1 MDRAILNKYKKPEE
15 KLILSKILDKISFC
29 ETRNQIQV
37 TDFLDLAQQEL
48 ITKFLKFQKQENY
61 ILFGGFEEAER
72 KTIVFYPE
80 KLETLIKENK
90 IDFNEWIKV
99 LRITLPNENKGKYEH
114 KNYLGALMKLGIK
127 REKVGDILVDDDGA
141 DILISKDILKFLQS
155 NLLELTRFQKAQL
168 EEINLNDIKKVSIE
182 KEQITITVSSMRLD
196 NIVAELAKCS
206 RSKANELLM
215 QERVFVNFEVVTK
228 QTKEIKEG
236 DRVTIRGKGR
246 FIIKEV
252 LGNTRKGNILV
263 LVEK

>member
-72 KTIVFYPE
+72 KVLIFYPQ
-80 KLETLIKENK
+80 KLESLAKDLK
-90 IDFNEWIKV
+90 INFNEWIKII
-99 LRITLPNENKGKYEH
+99 RIVLPNENKGKYEH

-155 NLLELTRFQKAQL
+155 NLSELTRFQKSKI

-206 RSKANELLM
+206 RSKANELLV
-215 QERVFVNFEVVTK
+215 QERVFVNFEVITK

-236 DRVTIRGKGR
+236 DRITIRGKGR
-246 FIIKEV
+246 FIIKEII
-252 LGNTRKGNILV
+252 GNTRKGNIILQ
-263 LVEK
+263 VEK